1 MKRVRMSSVV
11 VLVALLTIACGGSG
25 ENGAG
30 DAPAR
35 TLPDTSQLSQW
46 VTLFSGATLDGW
58 NQIGNA
64 NWHLA
69 DNYVE
74 ADEGVGFLFTPGAYR
89 NFHLR
94 AEVWTDEPANS
105 GIFIR
110 CANTDEAS
118 AETCYEVNV
127 YDQRPDPEYRTGAI
141 VDIAPPMVQVDAAN
155 QWNTLEITAE
165 GNRLLV
171 RMNGS
176 VTVDV
181 RDDKHMAGP
190 IALQYGAGVGGE
202 GVVRFR
208 NVQLIPL

>member
-1 MKRVRMSSVV
+1 MKRVCIGWMVAMG
-11 VLVALLTIACGGSG
+11 ALLVTACGGG
-25 ENGAG
+25 QEGAG

-35 TLPDTSQLSQW
+35 VLPDTSRTSQW

-58 NQIGNA
+58 NRIGDA
-64 NWHLA
+64 NWRLV

-74 ADEGVGFLFTPGAYR
+74 ADDGVGFLFTPGAYR

-94 AEVWTDEPANS
+94 AEVWVDEPANS
-105 GIFIR
+105 GIFVR
-110 CANTDEAS
+110 CDNTDEAS
-118 AETCYEVNV
+118 ADTCYEVNI

-141 VDIAPPMVQVDAAN
+141 VNVAPPMVQLDAAN

-165 GNRLLV
+165 GDRLLV
-171 RMNGS
+171 RMNGT

-181 RDDKHMAGP
+181 RDELHSSGP
-190 IALQYGAGVGGE
+190 IALQYNAGVGGE